1 MIFKKER
8 FDREKIFSKIAQLQ
22 RNKSRDFKLHVF
34 YAGTYYNEFVR
45 SGKLK
50 SFLLQ
55 KLRSRFSKSV
65 MLTMLRMSRDH
76 LITQEKMKNITRGL
90 DLKEQEGVCD
100 DLEHIYE
107 KIKAGKCDSNDQFS
121 VSIYAGKVEETQS
134 YFLQKLTE
142 NEMQLVDMKDEN
154 HLATYSWYY
163 AGHLNGRQ
171 NPDVDEKEMKLSHSE
186 SKYVKFSCQR
196 KTFRFSTSETYKI

>member
-1 MIFKKER
+1 M
-8 FDREKIFSKIAQLQ
+8 
-22 RNKSRDFKLHVF
+22 KLHVF

-55 KLRSRFSKSV
+55 KLRPSLCKSV
-65 MLTMLRMSRDH
+65 LLTMLRMSRDH
-76 LITQEKMKNITRGL
+76 LITQEKVKNFTSGL
-90 DLKEQEGVCD
+90 HLQEKQGVCD

-107 KIKAGKCDSNDQFS
+107 EIKTGKCDFNDEFP
-121 VSIYAGKVEETQS
+121 VSIYPSKFEETQS
-134 YFLQKLTE
+134 YFLPKLTE
-142 NEMQLVDMKDEN
+142 KEMQLVDMKDEN

-171 NPDVDEKEMKLSHSE
+171 NPDVDEKEMKLSNSE

-196 KTFRFSTSETYKI
+196 KTFLLSN

>member
-50 SFLLQ
+50 SFLSQ

-107 KIKAGKCDSNDQFS
+107 KS
-121 VSIYAGKVEETQS
+121 
-134 YFLQKLTE
+134 KLVNVISMT
-142 NEMQLVDMKDEN
+142 NFQ
-154 HLATYSWYY
+154 
-163 AGHLNGRQ
+163 
-171 NPDVDEKEMKLSHSE
+171 
-186 SKYVKFSCQR
+186 
-196 KTFRFSTSETYKI
+196 